1 MNDKADKTSSRT
13 ALGQNDDLLAAFYPG
28 MKPESAKEASD
39 DGLLNSVQIKVQ
51 ESLAAKQQFFTDY
64 GDTLVQISRTIADA
78 YKAGGRLLT
87 VGNGG
92 SSCDAAHLALEF
104 LHPVTAGRQ
113 ALPALNLTSDISTI
127 TAVANDVGYKH
138 VFVRQLL
145 AQVMPNDVLVIF
157 STSGNSD
164 NLMALNQKAFEL
176 GIKTVGFLG
185 LDGGELHKSGKL
197 THSLVVECDSVHRIQ
212 ESHLVA
218 YHILW
223 DLVHTLLANHR
234 VAREITF

>member
-1 MNDKADKTSSRT
+1 MS
-13 ALGQNDDLLAAFYPG
+13 GENDDLLSAFYPG
-28 MKPESAKEASD
+28 MNSQTAKEISD
-39 DGLLNSVQIKVQ
+39 DDLLTSVQIKVQ
-51 ESLAAKQQFFTDY
+51 ESLAAKQQFFNDY
-64 GDTLVQISRTIADA
+64 GDILVQISRTIADA

-87 VGNGG
+87 TGNGG

-113 ALPALNLTSDISTI
+113 ALPALNLTADVSTI
-127 TAVANDVGYKH
+127 TAVANDVGYRH

-145 AQVMPNDVLVIF
+145 AQAMPDDVLVIF

-164 NLMALNQKAFEL
+164 NLMAVAQKASEL
-176 GIKTVGFLG
+176 GIKTIGFLG
-185 LDGGELHKSGKL
+185 LDGGELQQSGRL

-234 VAREITF
+234 IAREIRL

>member
-1 MNDKADKTSSRT
+1 MS
-13 ALGQNDDLLAAFYPG
+13 GENDDLLSAFYPG
-28 MKPESAKEASD
+28 MNPQTAKEISD
-39 DGLLNSVQIKVQ
+39 DDLLTSVQIKVQ
-51 ESLAAKQQFFTDY
+51 ESLAAKQQFFNDY
-64 GDTLVQISRTIADA
+64 GDILVQISRTIADA

-87 VGNGG
+87 TGNGG

-113 ALPALNLTSDISTI
+113 ALPALNLTADVSTI
-127 TAVANDVGYKH
+127 TAVANDVGYRH

-145 AQVMPNDVLVIF
+145 AQAMPDDVLVIF

-164 NLMALNQKAFEL
+164 NLMAVAQKATEL
-176 GIKTVGFLG
+176 SIKTIGFLG
-185 LDGGELHKSGKL
+185 LDGGELQQSGRL

-234 VAREITF
+234 IAREIRL